1 LHYSIAS
8 VTDEILGVQAS
19 SVIRL
24 ARHGTGGRRK
34 RAQAGP
40 NACAANG
47 RLVRLLPKWKLP
59 EVSIYAMHPS
69 RQGLPLAVRMLL
81 ENLMAN
87 FDLWHRLHV
96 VNTLQIAD
104 EKRRTSG

>member
-1 LHYSIAS
+1 M
-8 VTDEILGVQAS
+8 
-19 SVIRL
+19 
-24 ARHGTGGRRK
+24 
-34 RAQAGP
+34 
-40 NACAANG
+40 
-47 RLVRLLPKWKLP
+47 
-59 EVSIYAMHPS
+59 SIYAMHPS